1 MIDGGNT
8 RIEDNLDKSKGQGQT
23 NEYYAYENE
32 YGPEDTGVEL
42 TEIRIKK
49 TKAKK

>member
-1 MIDGGNT
+1 MVGDGGNT
-8 RIEDNLDKSKGQGQT
+8 RIEDESKAQAQPN
-23 NEYYAYENE
+23 NEYYAYEQGE

-49 TKAKK
+49 AKPKK